1 MFQYV
6 QDGQRPRF
14 EDSDSTN
21 RSFRIPVG
29 IRKEDAFIF
38 VPGTIVNFGLQMLI
52 VKFPLIS
59 NDLKQLT
66 LSLKGISE
74 IIPEEIIISANEV
87 IPVDT
92 WDLSDE
98 INTKSKEIASSSLNE
113 LLEEMCYYP
122 KHIKR
127 AARFNV
133 VAAKIRRYIK
143 HFLEGLD
150 LTTTVNLGLL
160 DWDHDPSILGLSE
173 NQPRIVYRYKHTN
186 VYCNLMSFPNISK
199 KTVAK
204 NFKFSYFLNRVLL
217 KSFIM

>member
-1 MFQYV
+1 MYLIFKYV
-6 QDGQRPRF
+6 QDGQTPRF
-14 EDSDSTN
+14 EDSDSIN
-21 RSFRIPVG
+21 RSFCIPVG

-92 WDLSDE
+92 WDVPDE

-113 LLEEMCYYP
+113 LLEEMCHYP

-173 NQPRIVYRYKHTN
+173 NQPRIVYRYLHI
-186 VYCNLMSFPNISK
+186 YI
-199 KTVAK
+199 
-204 NFKFSYFLNRVLL
+204 Y
-217 KSFIM
+217 I